1 MSAMG
6 VFFLPPRSSH
16 SHSWH
21 VGWIA
26 AQNTYRRG
34 LTGSLSLETR
44 KFEVLTREDKRKSI
58 APTSFLVGYFVRKR
72 IEYEKELNVYYARWK
87 NVGNDDYSNSSYGGK

>member
-1 MSAMG
+1 MRRLNVCDGSI
-6 VFFLPPRSSH
+6 FCLPVHPIVIRGAWDELRH
-16 SHSWH
+16 NK
-21 VGWIA
+21 
-26 AQNTYRRG
+26 NTYRRG

-72 IEYEKELNVYYARWK
+72 IEYEKELNVYYAIRTTRRT
-87 NVGNDDYSNSSYGGK
+87 YFFL